1 MGSNVNRLE
10 MLSVIDD
17 LHEKYQFTDGEYK
30 KMVETLSG
38 KTNRWTCRL
47 RLLSRVGVVRQ
58 TSRVCP
64 KKESQMWVG
73 PLAPRGCVDWMMG
86 CPAHPRGVAS
96 FWKMIKDL
104 PKKIIIQGTLIV

>member
-1 MGSNVNRLE
+1 
-10 MLSVIDD
+10 
-17 LHEKYQFTDGEYK
+17 
-30 KMVETLSG
+30 
-38 KTNRWTCRL
+38 
-47 RLLSRVGVVRQ
+47 
-58 TSRVCP
+58 
-64 KKESQMWVG
+64 MWVG

>member
-17 LHEKYQFTDGEYK
+17 LHESINSPMASTRKWSK
-30 KMVETLSG
+30 RSVA